1 MRWWPF
7 VVSTILAHAGPALA
21 QEPSTTRGAFWGE
34 PSVDGGR
41 CCRTLGEVRENIDR
55 IDGQLIRLM
64 AERGRYVHEA
74 ARFKA
79 NPDAVEDPKRIEQI
93 VARVRA
99 GAAAEK
105 LSPDVAEATYRAM
118 VGAFTTYERSVS
130 AAAQQKSAFEGK

>member
-1 MRWWPF
+1 M
-7 VVSTILAHAGPALA
+7 
-21 QEPSTTRGAFWGE
+21 
-34 PSVDGGR
+34 
-41 CCRTLGEVRENIDR
+41 RENIDR

-99 GAAAEK
+99 AAAAAAEK
-105 LSPDVAEATYRAM
+105 LPPDVAEATYRAM
-118 VGAFTTYERSVS
+118 VGAFTTYERGVS
-130 AAAQQKSAFEGK
+130 AAAQQKNALEGK